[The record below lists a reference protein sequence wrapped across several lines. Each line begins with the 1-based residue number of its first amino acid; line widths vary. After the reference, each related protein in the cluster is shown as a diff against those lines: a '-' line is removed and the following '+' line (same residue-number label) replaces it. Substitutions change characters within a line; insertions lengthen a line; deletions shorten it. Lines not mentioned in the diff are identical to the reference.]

1 MDIVLNIMKVMRGK
15 GGDKHMLIIHSF
27 IVYVTFKIQIKLK
40 QKSHGINARSYNIW
54 MHVYIIVCALLYPK
68 VLWHGVAIGFLLLL
82 KMAVHTV

>member
-40 QKSHGINARSYNIW
+40 QKYSHGINARSYHIR
-54 MHVYIIVCALLYPK
+54 MHVYL
-68 VLWHGVAIGFLLLL
+68 
-82 KMAVHTV
+82 

>member
-40 QKSHGINARSYNIW
+40 QKSHVINARSYNIC
-54 MHVYIIVCALLYPK
+54 IVCALLYPK
-68 VLWHGVAIGFLLLL
+68 VLRHGVAIGFLLLL

>member
-40 QKSHGINARSYNIW
+40 QKGHGINARSYNI
-54 MHVYIIVCALLYPK
+54 
-68 VLWHGVAIGFLLLL
+68 
-82 KMAVHTV
+82 